1 MIRGIAVAA
10 LLVATTAAVAPR
22 VVDGPWSR
30 VDGPWSGDGRSS
42 VARPGSVAGPGS
54 VAQDFS
60 PATQTSVAQ
69 GFSPVLPKATVD
81 TREPATTGRTIH
93 VRAGESLQ
101 SALEDAKPGDR
112 ITLEAGATY
121 EGPFRLPRKDGDGWI
136 VIASNRLRDL
146 PAARRVSPS
155 QARHMAKIV
164 ASSRSAILT
173 ESGAHHYRFAG
184 VEIAPEPGTF
194 LHNLIELGDE
204 DADLDE
210 IPHHIVFDR
219 TYIHGDPRKG
229 GRRGIAMNGRAIA
242 VINSYLSDFK
252 EVGAD
257 SQAISG
263 WNGPGPFKIE
273 NNYLEGAGENVMFGG
288 ADPAIDGLVPAD
300 IEIVRN
306 HFSKPLRWK
315 ADDPSYEGTPWAVK
329 NLFELKNA
337 RRVLVEGNLLEHN
350 WPHAQ
355 NGFAILF
362 TPRNQEGRAPW
373 SVVED
378 VTFRN
383 NVIRNVAAGFNI
395 LGEDDNEKSQQTRR
409 ILIHNNLLSDVGG
422 KWGGNGRLFQ
432 LLDGTANVAITNNTA
447 ERTTGGIV
455 FGGDHDPHTGFVFQ
469 NNVMPDNNA
478 GFVGSGT
485 GVGRGSIDRYF
496 PGAVIK
502 GNVFVGG
509 KPEQYPLDNE
519 FSRDGRQSRRAGAD
533 MRVLMD
539 AVEEVSAW
547 RN

>member
-1 MIRGIAVAA
+1 MMPLTALA
-10 LLVATTAAVAPR
+10 LLLVTTAVVGPR
-22 VVDGPWSR
+22 IVDGPASIGDR
-30 VDGPWSGDGRSS
+30 PWSVD
-42 VARPGSVAGPGS
+42 GSVA
-54 VAQDFS
+54 VAQNFS
-60 PATQTSVAQ
+60 AATQASVAQ
-69 GFSPVLPKATVD
+69 GFTPVLPKATVD
-81 TREPATTGRTIH
+81 TREPTTTGRIIH
-93 VRAGESLQ
+93 VPAGESLQ
-101 SALEDAKPGDR
+101 SALDQAQPGDR

-136 VIASNRLRDL
+136 VIASNRLREL
-146 PAARRVSPS
+146 PAGRRVSPS
-155 QARHMAKIV
+155 QARHMAKLV
-164 ASSRSAILT
+164 ASSRSAVLT
-173 ESGAHHYRFAG
+173 DSGAHHYRFAG
-184 VEIAPEPGTF
+184 VEIAPESGTF

-204 DADLDE
+204 DADLTE

-229 GRRGIAMNGRAIA
+229 GRRGIAMNGRDIA

-288 ADPAIDGLVPAD
+288 ADPAIKGLVPAD

-306 HFSKPLRWK
+306 HFFKPLRWK
-315 ADDPSYEGTPWAVK
+315 IDDPSYEGTPWAVK

-337 RRVLVEGNLLEHN
+337 RRVLVEGNLLEYN

-383 NVIRNVAAGFNI
+383 NVIRHVAAGFNI

-432 LLDGTANVAITNNTA
+432 LLDGTAGVAITNNTA

-469 NNVMPDNNA
+469 NNVMPDNGA

-509 KPEQYPLDNE
+509 KPEQYPFDND
-519 FSRDGRQSRRAGAD
+519 FSRDGRHARKAGAD